1 MNNSQEPI
9 LNISQTERGRKER
22 LLTEIA
28 QNYLGERGFKAIPQF
43 TIHRSFE
50 YRIHPGNELREAIE
64 KDVFFN
70 ENLVSG
76 GVWNTE
82 ISYRNGYEHRLD
94 VLGIGYGMEL
104 CGIEIKSCW
113 DDFRTDKKWPSYM
126 DFLNRMYILA
136 DEPTAVKIAAY
147 LKDHNQCVK
156 DGLCKWCDFILHCR
170 PQSRMSTPA
179 PANPICAGVIAAMD
193 DGTTKI
199 VKKAMRL
206 PADGKTTEL
215 VNAVA
220 RSLTYP
226 GQFCY
231 VDYSPDR
238 AYRYGEQ
245 IWQ

>member
-1 MNNSQEPI
+1 MCNDEDPI
-9 LNISQTERGRKER
+9 LNISQAERGRKER

-43 TIHRSFE
+43 TIHRTFE

-147 LKDHNQCVK
+147 LKDPTISVSKTDFVGGVISFCIVVHNQE
-156 DGLCKWCDFILHCR
+156 GQHLLQPILF
-170 PQSRMSTPA
+170 
-179 PANPICAGVIAAMD
+179 V
-193 DGTTKI
+193 
-199 VKKAMRL
+199 
-206 PADGKTTEL
+206 L
-215 VNAVA
+215 V
-220 RSLTYP
+220 S
-226 GQFCY
+226 
-231 VDYSPDR
+231 
-238 AYRYGEQ
+238 
-245 IWQ
+245 